1 MPRLALCVLV
11 AAAIAALTAPAAL
24 ATDYCVAPN
33 TSCGGTNVATLEA
46 ALDAADDSPD
56 SDRIFLG
63 AATYTAAAASG
74 FSYAASISPVEIA
87 GQGVGKTVLTSPVGG
102 SNRVLKVIAGP
113 GSSIHDLTVRL
124 PQNAATGLAGVETS
138 GLAQR
143 IAVEEAAT
151 QVNFRF
157 GVRLTG
163 GALEDSTVT
172 ISGDQHTI
180 GVHAG
185 QGGEA
190 IRRSTIEANTG
201 VYSSFGATVERS
213 VLRAGS
219 IGLDAERLTTTIT
232 DSLIEL
238 ISPSSTG
245 FYVGAQGGYDTTVNA
260 DGVTLIGTVVD
271 TTGVYAATTSAPAQN
286 VTVNVVDAVF
296 RGLDSTLQTAATG
309 SGKAD
314 INASYSD
321 YDAAGNI
328 DGGTGAITA
337 SNVTNLG
344 DPRFVNAAGGDYRL
358 RFDSPLRDVGEPGA
372 PTTTLDLSGGARLVG
387 ARRDIGAFEY
397 QARPPVAAIAGPASA
412 GTGERVMFSAAG
424 SSDPDPG
431 DTLSYTWTLDGAPA
445 GTGPT
450 LSASFATGGA
460 HAVGLTVADPTG
472 RKASAGHT
480 VTVSA
485 PAAPPAPSDPP
496 APAADTTAPVVSGLL
511 ARPARVRSGRPIGFR
526 FELDEAGAVS
536 VEIQRAR
543 PGRREHGACAR
554 PSRRNRGGRRCTRFV
569 HVTTMAAA
577 GAAGANQVRF
587 SGRLRGRALAAGHY
601 RAVVRVTDA
610 GGNRSLARRAPF
622 TVAAAAG

>member
-1 MPRLALCVLV
+1 MSRLALCVL
-11 AAAIAALTAPAAL
+11 AAAAVAALTAPAAL

-33 TSCGGTNVATLEA
+33 TSCGGTKVATLEA
-46 ALDAADDSPD
+46 ALDASDNGPD

-63 AATYTAAAASG
+63 AATYTAAASTG
-74 FSYAASISPVEIA
+74 FSYNAPGSPVEIV
-87 GQGVGKTVLTSPVGG
+87 GQGVGDTILTSPVGG
-102 SNRVLKVIAGP
+102 SLRVLRLIAGA
-113 GSSIHDLTVRL
+113 GASIHDLTVRL
-124 PQNAATGLAGVETS
+124 PQNAAS
-138 GLAQR
+138 GLVGLDTDTVARR
-143 IAVEEAAT
+143 IDVVEAVT
-151 QVNFRF
+151 QVSLRI
-157 GVRLTG
+157 GVSLHG

-172 ISGDQHTI
+172 IG
-180 GVHAG
+180 GVQDTTGVQAA
-185 QGGEA
+185 QGGES
-190 IRRSTIEANTG
+190 IRRSTVQAGTA
-201 VYSSFGATVERS
+201 VLSSFGATVERA
-213 VLRAGS
+213 VLRAGRV
-219 IGLDAERLTTTIT
+219 GLEAARLTTTIT
-232 DSLIEL
+232 DSLIQVTG
-238 ISPSSTG
+238 PSS
-245 FYVGAQGGYDTTVNA
+245 VGLSAFTQSGQDTTVNA
-260 DGVTLIGTVVD
+260 DGVTVLGPGVNA
-271 TTGVYAATTSAPAQN
+271 TGVYAETTSADAQN

-296 RGLDSTLQTAATG
+296 RGFDSTLQTSAVG
-309 SGKAD
+309 SGHAD

-321 YDAAGNI
+321 YAAAGNI

-397 QARPPVAAIAGPASA
+397 QARPPLAAIAGPASA
-412 GTGERVMFSAAG
+412 GTGERVTFSAAK

-431 DTLSYTWTLDGAPA
+431 DTLSYAWTLDGAPA
-445 GTGPT
+445 GTGPA
-450 LSASFATGGA
+450 LSASFEAGGA
-460 HAVGLTVADPTG
+460 HSVALTVADPTG

-485 PAAPPAPSDPP
+485 PVAAPAPPDPP

-511 ARPARVRSGRPIGFR
+511 ARPAQVRSGRSIGFR

-610 GGNRSLARRAPF
+610 DGNRSLARRVPF
-622 TVAAAAG
+622 TVAAAR